1 MIRDQGLQL
10 WPSSPQFGGGSTLEL
25 PVLIEVPRIRTWQ
38 HPTHAA
44 SRWRVPRRRRLRRRV
59 RIAGLALLFASPVA
73 LVLTGLPAV
82 RHALWATSMRA
93 TTRLDD
99 EPRQRPPVISISVE
113 PLGTLPHAGTE
124 VDLPPVV

>member
-1 MIRDQGLQL
+1 
-10 WPSSPQFGGGSTLEL
+10 
-25 PVLIEVPRIRTWQ
+25 
-38 HPTHAA
+38 
-44 SRWRVPRRRRLRRRV
+44 
-59 RIAGLALLFASPVA
+59 LLFASPVA

-99 EPRQRPPVISISVE
+99 EPRQGPPVISISVE

-124 VDLPPVV
+124 VDLPPVILPGYLLPDDGSEEPAHAGS